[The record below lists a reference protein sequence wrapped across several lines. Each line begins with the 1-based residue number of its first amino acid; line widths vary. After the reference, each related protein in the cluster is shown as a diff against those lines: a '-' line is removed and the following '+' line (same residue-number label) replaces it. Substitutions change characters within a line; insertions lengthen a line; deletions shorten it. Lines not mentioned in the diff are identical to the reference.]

1 MLKCGLVFIKA
12 CEECVKRDNLTNL
25 FYENLLEFVKNM
37 KRDNLIEFL
46 LVSIMLVEYL
56 VFSSLN
62 GCWL

>member
-12 CEECVKRDNLTNL
+12 CEECVKRDNLT
-25 FYENLLEFVKNM
+25 NLLEFVKNM

-62 GCWL
+62 GCCL